1 MRILLLSNLYPPHVL
16 GGAEIVA
23 RDFAVGLAELGHEV
37 TVLTST
43 YGVKGV
49 KEVSDAS
56 DVSKPQPEEHIYRT
70 LRYTFPAHIDRQRP
84 LWRQLHLVSDY
95 YRYFHDE
102 DNVKELRRVIAEVN
116 PDVLYVWEITGI
128 GVNTML
134 AALGTF
140 QTPPNPRIPVV
151 FHLESYWWQ
160 YARSPETEQTR
171 LRTRRL
177 KQMLIGA
184 VPDLPYDSLI
194 AASQAVKQEYSA
206 VGCDPERTEVI
217 YNCIDARFVNT
228 PRAPRQ
234 NEDGKTPR
242 VELTFVGRL
251 CVEKGVLVILKALDI
266 LINQQLHRQLHL
278 NIFGDGDDGYM
289 KELRQYI
296 AEKQLAAFVTF
307 HGKVP
312 QDVLIAQYDRSDIM
326 LIPSLWKEPFG
337 LVVAEAM
344 ARGLPIITS
353 NIGGPAE
360 IITHE
365 VDGLL
370 LEPGDDRLLAEA
382 ITRLMQHPDEC
393 RRFSQAAR
401 TTVQQRFMVAENAK
415 RAEQHLRKTIEAATQ
430 QTQPEQT
437 VSLNRSL

>member
-23 RDFAVGLAELGHEV
+23 RDFAVGLADLGHEV

-43 YGVKGV
+43 YGV
-49 KEVSDAS
+49 A
-56 DVSKPQPEEHIYRT
+56 KPQQEGHIWRT
-70 LRYTFPAHIDRQRP
+70 LQYTFPAHFDRQRP
-84 LWRQLHLVSDY
+84 VLQQLHLIRDY
-95 YRYFHDE
+95 YRYFHDAA
-102 DNVKELRRVIAEVN
+102 NVKELRRVIAEVQ

-134 AALGTF
+134 AALGTV
-140 QTPPNPRIPVV
+140 TMPVV

-160 YARSPETEQTR
+160 YARAPETEQTR

-177 KQMLIGA
+177 KQALIGT
-184 VPDLPYDSLI
+184 VPDLPYTSLI
-194 AASQAVKQEYSA
+194 AASQAVKQEYTA
-206 VGCDPERTEVI
+206 VGCDPKRIEVI
-217 YNCIDARFVNT
+217 YNCIDARFVNI
-228 PRAPRQ
+228 PRATRTD
-234 NEDGKTPR
+234 EDGKEPQ
-242 VELTFVGRL
+242 VHLTFVGRL

-266 LINQQLHRQLHL
+266 LINQQSKRHLHL

-289 KELRQYI
+289 KELLDYI
-296 AEKQLAAFVTF
+296 REKQLAAFVTF

-370 LEPGDDRLLAEA
+370 IEPGDEHLLATA
-382 ITRLMQHPDEC
+382 ITRLLDNPDEC
-393 RRFSQAAR
+393 QRFSQAAR
-401 TTVQQRFMVAENAK
+401 ATVRERFMVGENA
-415 RAEQHLRKTIEAATQ
+415 RRVEQHLQRVIDSRTV
-430 QTQPEQT
+430 QPDT
-437 VSLNRSL
+437 AVLSGS

>member
-1 MRILLLSNLYPPHVL
+1 MRIVLLSNLYPPHVL

-23 RDFAVGLAELGHEV
+23 RDFAAGLAELGHEV

-43 YGVKGV
+43 YGV
-49 KEVSDAS
+49 A
-56 DVSKPQPEEHIYRT
+56 KPQQEGHIWRT
-70 LRYTFPAHIDRQRP
+70 LQYTFPAHFDRQRP
-84 LWRQLHLVSDY
+84 VRQQLHLIRDY
-95 YRYFHDE
+95 YRYFHDAT
-102 DNVKELRRVIAEVN
+102 NVKELRRVIAEVK

-134 AALGTF
+134 TALGMV
-140 QTPPNPRIPVV
+140 NIPVV

-160 YARSPETEQTR
+160 YARSPQTEQTR
-171 LRTRRL
+171 LRTRKL
-177 KQMLIGA
+177 KQALIGT
-184 VPDLPYDSLI
+184 VPALPYTSLI
-194 AASQAVKQEYSA
+194 AASQAVKQEYIA
-206 VGCDPERTEVI
+206 VGCDPERVEVI

-228 PRAPRQ
+228 PRAIH
-234 NEDGKTPR
+234 NYEDGS
-242 VELTFVGRL
+242 ELQGQQTQLTYVGRL
-251 CVEKGVLVILKALDI
+251 CLEKGVLVILKALDL
-266 LINQQLHRQLHL
+266 LIHRQGKRQLHL
-278 NIFGDGDDGYM
+278 NIFGDGEGGYM
-289 KELRQYI
+289 KELHEYI
-296 AEKQLAAFVTF
+296 HENELTAFVTF

-370 LEPGDDRLLAEA
+370 IEPGDEHLLATA
-382 ITRLMQHPDEC
+382 ITRLLDNPDEC
-393 RRFSQAAR
+393 KRFSQAAR
-401 TTVQQRFMVAENAK
+401 AAVQQRFMVVENAK
-415 RAEQHLRKTIEAATQ
+415 RVEQHLQRVIESRTRQAD
-430 QTQPEQT
+430 T
-437 VSLNRSL
+437 VVLSGS

>member
-1 MRILLLSNLYPPHVL
+1 MRILLLSNLYPPYVL

-23 RDFAVGLAELGHEV
+23 RDFAVGLADLGHEV

-43 YGVKGV
+43 YGV
-49 KEVSDAS
+49 A
-56 DVSKPQPEEHIYRT
+56 KPQQEGHIWRT
-70 LRYTFPAHIDRQRP
+70 LQYTFPAHFDRQRP
-84 LWRQLHLVSDY
+84 VLQQLHLIRDY
-95 YRYFHDE
+95 YRYFHDAA
-102 DNVKELRRVIAEVN
+102 NVKELRRIIAEVR

-134 AALGTF
+134 AALGTV
-140 QTPPNPRIPVV
+140 TMPVV

-177 KQMLIGA
+177 KQALIGT
-184 VPDLPYDSLI
+184 VPDLPYTSLI
-194 AASQAVKQEYSA
+194 AASQAVKQEYTA
-206 VGCDPERTEVI
+206 VGCDPKRIEVI
-217 YNCIDARFVNT
+217 YNCIDARFVNI
-228 PRAPRQ
+228 PRATRTD
-234 NEDGKTPR
+234 EHGKEPQ
-242 VELTFVGRL
+242 VHLTFVGRL
-251 CVEKGVLVILKALDI
+251 CIEKGVLVILKALDI
-266 LINQQLHRQLHL
+266 LINQQSKRHLHL

-289 KELRQYI
+289 KELHDYI
-296 AEKQLAAFVTF
+296 REKQLAAFVTF

-370 LEPGDDRLLAEA
+370 IEPGDEHLLAMA
-382 ITRLMQHPDEC
+382 ITRLLDNPDEC
-393 RRFSQAAR
+393 QRFSQAAR
-401 TTVQQRFMVAENAK
+401 ATVRERFMVGENA
-415 RAEQHLRKTIEAATQ
+415 RRVEQHLQRVIESRTD
-430 QTQPEQT
+430 QPET
-437 VSLNRSL
+437 AILSGL

>member
-37 TVLTST
+37 TVLTSS
-43 YGVKGV
+43 YGV
-49 KEVSDAS
+49 
-56 DVSKPQPEEHIYRT
+56 SKQHNTEQDEQEKHIYRT
-70 LRYTFPAHIDRQRP
+70 LRYTFPAHVDRQRP
-84 LWRQLHLVSDY
+84 LWRQLNLVSDY

-102 DNVKELRRVIAEVN
+102 ENVKELRRVIAAVK

-128 GVNTML
+128 GVNTLL
-134 AALGTF
+134 AALGIF
-140 QTPPNPRIPVV
+140 QIPVV

-184 VPDLPYDSLI
+184 VPDLPYSSLI

-206 VGCDPERTEVI
+206 VGCDPERIEVI
-217 YNCIDARFVNT
+217 YNCIDARFVT
-228 PRAPRQ
+228 IPRASREHEQ
-234 NEDGKTPR
+234 DEKSKTSR

-266 LINQQLHRQLHL
+266 LINQQGLHQLHL
-278 NIFGDGDDGYM
+278 NIFGEGDYGYT
-289 KELRQYI
+289 KELHSYI
-296 AEKQLAAFVTF
+296 SEKQLADFVTF
-307 HGKVP
+307 YGKVP
-312 QDVLIAQYDRSDIM
+312 QDVLIAHYDRSDIM

-365 VDGLL
+365 YDGLL
-370 LEPGDDRLLAEA
+370 LEPGDERLLAAA
-382 ITRLMQHPDEC
+382 ITRLLEHPDEC
-393 RRFSQAAR
+393 QRFSQAAR
-401 TTVQQRFMVAENAK
+401 ATVQQRFMVAENAK
-415 RAEQHLRKTIEAATQ
+415 RVERHLQRVIVAAENGTQ
-430 QTQPEQT
+430 REQA
-437 VSLNRSL
+437 VSLNRS

>member
-23 RDFAVGLAELGHEV
+23 RDFAVGLADLGHEV

-43 YGVKGV
+43 YGV
-49 KEVSDAS
+49 
-56 DVSKPQPEEHIYRT
+56 SKPQHEGHIWRT
-70 LRYTFPAHIDRQRP
+70 LHYTFPAHFDRQRP
-84 LWRQLHLVSDY
+84 IRQQLHLIRDY
-95 YRYFHDE
+95 YRYFHDAA
-102 DNVKELRRVIAEVN
+102 NVKELRRVIAEVQ

-134 AALGTF
+134 AALGTV
-140 QTPPNPRIPVV
+140 NLPVV

-160 YARSPETEQTR
+160 YVRSPETEQTR
-171 LRTRRL
+171 LRTRKL
-177 KQMLIGA
+177 KQALIGT
-184 VPDLPYDSLI
+184 VPDLPYTSLI
-194 AASQAVKQEYSA
+194 AASQAVKQEYIA

-217 YNCIDARFVNT
+217 YNCIDARFVNI
-228 PRAPRQ
+228 PRATR
-234 NEDGKTPR
+234 NDEDGSEQQ
-242 VELTFVGRL
+242 VQLTYVGRL
-251 CVEKGVLVILKALDI
+251 CVEKGVLVILKALAI
-266 LINQQLHRQLHL
+266 LIHQQDQTQLHL

-289 KELRQYI
+289 KELHEYI
-296 AEKQLAAFVTF
+296 RENELATFVTF

-370 LEPGDDRLLAEA
+370 IEPGDEHLLATA
-382 ITRLMQHPDEC
+382 ITRLLDNPDEC
-393 RRFSQAAR
+393 KRLSQAAR
-401 TTVQQRFMVAENAK
+401 ATVQERFMVVENAK
-415 RAEQHLRKTIEAATQ
+415 RVEQHLQRVIESRTV
-430 QTQPEQT
+430 QPARE
-437 VSLNRSL
+437 VLSGS

>member
-23 RDFAVGLAELGHEV
+23 RDFAVGLADLGHEV

-43 YGVKGV
+43 YGV
-49 KEVSDAS
+49 AR
-56 DVSKPQPEEHIYRT
+56 PQQEDHIRRT
-70 LRYTFPAHIDRQRP
+70 LQYTFPAHFDRQRP
-84 LWRQLHLVSDY
+84 VLQQLHLIRDY
-95 YRYFHDE
+95 YRYFHDAA
-102 DNVKELRRVIAEVN
+102 NVKELRRVIAEVR
-116 PDVLYVWEITGI
+116 PDVLYAWEITGI

-134 AALGTF
+134 AALGTV
-140 QTPPNPRIPVV
+140 TMPVV

-160 YARSPETEQTR
+160 YARSPQTEQTR
-171 LRTRRL
+171 LRTRKL
-177 KQMLIGA
+177 KQALIGA
-184 VPDLPYDSLI
+184 VPDLPYTSLI
-194 AASQAVKQEYSA
+194 AASQSVKQEYTA
-206 VGCDPERTEVI
+206 VGCDPQRIEVI
-217 YNCIDARFVNT
+217 YNCIDARFVNI
-228 PRAPRQ
+228 PRATRADQ
-234 NEDGKTPR
+234 NDGEPQ
-242 VELTFVGRL
+242 VHLTFVGRL

-266 LINQQLHRQLHL
+266 LINQQHKRHLHL
-278 NIFGDGDDGYM
+278 NIFGDGDDGYT
-289 KELRQYI
+289 KELQNFIR
-296 AEKQLAAFVTF
+296 EKQLAAFITF

-370 LEPGDDRLLAEA
+370 IEPGDEHLLATA
-382 ITRLMQHPDEC
+382 ITRLLDNPDEC
-393 RRFSQAAR
+393 QRFSQAAR
-401 TTVQQRFMVAENAK
+401 ATVQERFMVSENV
-415 RAEQHLRKTIEAATQ
+415 RRVEQHLQRVIESRTV
-430 QTQPEQT
+430 QPET
-437 VSLNRSL
+437 AVLSGL